1 MEMMKAN
8 LDDSVLIKESA
19 KYVIHVQMES
29 RNVNPANPQDV
40 RVGRKIAVFTPKE
53 FEDMERLKEGMY
65 KIDWVKAAGFYSA
78 RVVHDGRLLP
88 KEEVIQKSE
97 QELDNDNAERVDFR
111 LRRVDSTSQLWGH
124 VARSPGH

>member
-1 MEMMKAN
+1 MIMEMMKAN

-97 QELDNDNAERVDFR
+97 QELDNAELVNAAIKKAERK
-111 LRRVDSTSQLWGH
+111 
-124 VARSPGH
+124 ARAIKNLKGAK